1 MNIKIICIGKIKEK
15 YLISAI
21 EEYHKRIKAFC
32 ELEIIELKEFN
43 TDDINKNIELEG
55 EQILNTIKKNDYVIA
70 LSIPGK
76 NISSEELALF
86 IKNHYIYDSSTIT
99 FIIGGSNGLD
109 KKVLQRSDYQ
119 LSFGKMTFPH
129 QLMRVILLEQVY
141 RCMMINNNH
150 KYHK

>member
-1 MNIKIICIGKIKEK
+1 MTIKIICIGKIKEK
-15 YLISAI
+15 YLVSAI
-21 EEYHKRIKAFC
+21 EEYHKRIKAFS
-32 ELEIIELKEFN
+32 ELEIIELKEYN
-43 TDDINKNIELEG
+43 TDDITKNIELEG

-76 NISSEELALF
+76 NISSEDLAAF
-86 IKNHYIYDSSTIT
+86 IENHYIYESTVLT
-99 FIIGGSNGLD
+99 FVIGGSNGLD

-129 QLMRVILLEQVY
+129 QLMRVILLEQIY

-150 KYHK
+150 RYHK